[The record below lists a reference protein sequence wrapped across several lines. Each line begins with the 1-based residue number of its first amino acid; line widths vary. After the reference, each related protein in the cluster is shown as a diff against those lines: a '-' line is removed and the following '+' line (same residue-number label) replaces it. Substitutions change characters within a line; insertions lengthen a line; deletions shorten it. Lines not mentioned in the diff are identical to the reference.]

1 MTPEMKDLEDR
12 ITTYCIRVANLNY
25 QLDDLRCEIRA
36 DKRHIKQLQARL
48 KRLKDKA

>member
-12 ITTYCIRVANLNY
+12 ITEHYIYLAELRY
-25 QLDDLRCEIRA
+25 QMDDLRCEVRA
-36 DKRHIKQLQARL
+36 DKQYIKKLQAEL